1 MVIFMGLYPRLA
13 LTGIIQKKRTYFPYI
28 LTCIGMI
35 MITYI
40 ITYLSE
46 GEYIA
51 KSIYAAEY
59 VQFVLRFG
67 VGVMVVFSFIFL
79 SYTNSFLIKNRIPEF
94 GLYNI
99 LGMSKSNIRKLMF
112 WETLFIFIISSAAG
126 LFCGAFFS
134 KLAEL
139 LLAKILGNEPP
150 KIFDISASGFI
161 ITLIAFAAIFVLIL
175 FRSLIN
181 VSKAKPIELLHSE
194 SAGEV
199 PPKSNIPAAVIG
211 SLLLIGAYTIALM
224 VKNPI
229 SAMLILF
236 IAVIMVIIATYI
248 LFSAGS
254 VVLCRTL
261 KANKSYFYKT
271 NHFISVSQ
279 MMFRMKKNGAGLAS
293 ICILSTMVLV
303 TISATTCLYVGGED
317 MLKERFPVDFC
328 LNIMMKD
335 ETAAAKHI
343 DKIIDIA
350 QKTVADENKTVTDE
364 WSFSYYPRSAIP
376 SLSEGVLDLSAVTD
390 DDDYADAYS
399 VTIMREEEYNAVT
412 GETLQL
418 KGDETAVFFDKEAP
432 AKINIGKVSFNVKKA
447 LESFPYI
454 SSTDINS
461 DMSVILVFSDRKT
474 AERIALDK
482 SIFPNQSPMYY
493 VNSFNVSGDKDDQEQ
508 LTLDMRHNVTEYL
521 EADEETPYTH
531 IISRADSSAAMS
543 GLYGGLF
550 FLGSLLGLVFVA
562 AAVLIMYYKQIS
574 EGIEDKKRYRIL
586 RNVGMSEREIHSTI
600 NSQVLT
606 VFFAPLIAAGIHTC
620 FAFPLISNALRLF
633 GLTNI
638 KLFAFTSLA
647 AFSAFSVAYTAV
659 YFMTSRSY
667 FNIVSKE

>member
-1 MVIFMGLYPRLA
+1 MGLYPRLA
-13 LTGIIQKKRTYFPYI
+13 LTGIIQKKGTYFPYI

-51 KSIYAAEY
+51 KSIYFGSY

-79 SYTNSFLIKNRIPEF
+79 SYTNSFLIKSRIPEF

-99 LGMSKSNIRKLMF
+99 LGMSKRNIRKLMF
-112 WETLFIFIISSAAG
+112 WEMLFIFIISSAAG

-139 LLAKILGNEPP
+139 LLAKILGKEPP
-150 KIFDISASGFI
+150 EIFDISTSGFL
-161 ITLIAFAAIFVLIL
+161 ITLISFAVIFVLIL

-181 VSKAKPIELLHSE
+181 VSKSNPIELIHYE
-194 SAGEV
+194 SAGEI

-211 SLLLIGAYTIALM
+211 SLLLAGAYIIAAV
-224 VKNPI
+224 VKNPV
-229 SAMLILF
+229 SAILILF
-236 IAVIMVIIATYI
+236 IAVIMVIIATYV

-254 VVLCRTL
+254 VVLCKAL
-261 KANKSYFYKT
+261 KSNKSYFYKT

-279 MMFRMKKNGAGLAS
+279 MIFRMKKNGAGLAS

-317 MLKERFPVDFC
+317 MLKEKFPVDFC
-328 LNIMMKD
+328 VNIMMRD

-343 DKIIDIA
+343 DKITEIVH
-350 QKTVADENKTVTDE
+350 KTVAEENKTTVDE
-364 WSFSYYPRSAIP
+364 KSFSEYPRSTIP
-376 SLSEGVLDLSAVTD
+376 SLSDGVLDLHAVTD
-390 DDDYADAYS
+390 EDDYADSYS
-399 VTIMREEEYNAVT
+399 VSIIWEEEYNAMT
-412 GETLQL
+412 GENLEL
-418 KGDETAVFFDKEAP
+418 AGNETAVFFDKETP
-432 AKINIGKVSFNVKKA
+432 ERVIIGENSFNVKKA

-461 DMSVILVFSDRKT
+461 DMSVILVFDSRKT
-474 AERIALDK
+474 AERIAFDEG
-482 SIFPNQSPMYY
+482 IFPNQAPMYY
-493 VNSFNVSGDKDDQEQ
+493 ISSFNVSGGEDDQEQ
-508 LTLDMRHNVTEYL
+508 LTLNMRHNVAEYL
-521 EADEETPYTH
+521 ESDEETPYTH

-574 EGIEDKKRYRIL
+574 EGLEDKKRYRIL
-586 RNVGMSEREIHSTI
+586 RNVGMTEREIHSTI

-606 VFFAPLIAAGIHTC
+606 VFFAPLLAAGIHTL

-638 KLFAFTSLA
+638 KLFAITSLA
-647 AFSAFSVAYTAV
+647 AFAAFSVVYTAV

>member
-1 MVIFMGLYPRLA
+1 MGLYPRLA

-51 KSIYAAEY
+51 KSIYFGSY

-79 SYTNSFLIKNRIPEF
+79 SYTNSFLIKSRIPEF

-99 LGMSKSNIRKLMF
+99 LGMSKRNIRKLMF
-112 WETLFIFIISSAAG
+112 WEMLFIFIISSAAG

-139 LLAKILGNEPP
+139 LLAKILGKEPP
-150 KIFDISASGFI
+150 EIFDISTSGFL
-161 ITLIAFAAIFVLIL
+161 ITLISFAVIFVLIL

-181 VSKAKPIELLHSE
+181 VSKANPIELLHSE
-194 SAGEV
+194 SAGEI

-211 SLLLIGAYTIALM
+211 SLLLAGAYIIAAV
-224 VKNPI
+224 VKNPV
-229 SAMLILF
+229 SAILILF
-236 IAVIMVIIATYI
+236 IAVIMVIIATYV

-254 VVLCRTL
+254 VVLCKAL
-261 KANKSYFYKT
+261 KSNKSYFYKT

-279 MMFRMKKNGAGLAS
+279 MIFRMKKNGAGLAS

-317 MLKERFPVDFC
+317 MLKEKFPVDFC
-328 LNIMMKD
+328 VNIMMRD

-343 DKIIDIA
+343 DKITKIVH
-350 QKTVADENKTVTDE
+350 KTVAEENKTTVDE
-364 WSFSYYPRSAIP
+364 KSFSEYPRSTIP
-376 SLSEGVLDLSAVTD
+376 SLSDGVLDLHAVTD
-390 DDDYADAYS
+390 GDDYADAYS
-399 VTIMREEEYNAVT
+399 VSIIWEDEYNALT
-412 GETLQL
+412 GETLDL
-418 KGDETAVFFDKEAP
+418 AENEAAVFFDKEDP
-432 AKINIGKVSFNVKKA
+432 EMVNIGEHSFAVKRTI
-447 LESFPYI
+447 ESFPYI

-461 DMSVILVFSDRKT
+461 DMSVILVFDSRKT
-474 AERIALDK
+474 AERIAFDEG
-482 SIFPNQSPMYY
+482 IFPNQAPMYY
-493 VNSFNVSGDKDDQEQ
+493 ISSFNVSGGEDDQEQ
-508 LTLDMRHNVTEYL
+508 LTLNMRHNVAEYL
-521 EADEETPYTH
+521 ESDEDAPYTH
-531 IISRADSSAAMS
+531 IISRADSSAAMG

-574 EGIEDKKRYRIL
+574 EGFEDKKRYRIL
-586 RNVGMSEREIHSTI
+586 RNVGMTEREIHSTI

-606 VFFAPLIAAGIHTC
+606 VFFAPLLAAGIHTL

-638 KLFAFTSLA
+638 KLFAITSLA
-647 AFSAFSVAYTAV
+647 AFAAFSVVYTAV

>member
-1 MVIFMGLYPRLA
+1 MGLYPRLA

-51 KSIYAAEY
+51 KSIYFGSY

-79 SYTNSFLIKNRIPEF
+79 SYTNSFLIKSRIPEF

-99 LGMSKSNIRKLMF
+99 LGMSKRNIRKLMF
-112 WETLFIFIISSAAG
+112 WEMLFIFIISSAAG

-139 LLAKILGNEPP
+139 LLAKILGKEPP
-150 KIFDISASGFI
+150 ELFDISTSGFL
-161 ITLIAFAAIFVLIL
+161 ITLISFAVIFVLIL

-181 VSKAKPIELLHSE
+181 VSKANPIELLHSE
-194 SAGEV
+194 SAGEI

-211 SLLLIGAYTIALM
+211 SLLLAGAYIIAAV
-224 VKNPI
+224 VKNPV
-229 SAMLILF
+229 SAILILF
-236 IAVIMVIIATYI
+236 IAVIMVIIATYV

-254 VVLCRTL
+254 VVLCKAL
-261 KANKSYFYKT
+261 KSNKSYFYKT

-279 MMFRMKKNGAGLAS
+279 MIFRMKKNGAGLAS

-317 MLKERFPVDFC
+317 MLKEKFPVDFC
-328 LNIMMKD
+328 VNIMMRD

-343 DKIIDIA
+343 DKITEIVH
-350 QKTVADENKTVTDE
+350 KTVAEENKTTVDE
-364 WSFSYYPRSAIP
+364 KSFSEYPRSTIP
-376 SLSEGVLDLSAVTD
+376 SLSDGVLDLHAVTD
-390 DDDYADAYS
+390 GDDYADSYS
-399 VTIMREEEYNAVT
+399 VSIIWEEEYNILA
-412 GETLQL
+412 GETLEL
-418 KGDETAVFFDKEAP
+418 AENEAAVFFDKEDP
-432 AKINIGKVSFNVKKA
+432 EMVNIGEHSFAVKRTI
-447 LESFPYI
+447 ESFPYI

-461 DMSVILVFSDRKT
+461 DMSVILVFDSRET
-474 AERIALDK
+474 AERIAFDEG
-482 SIFPNQSPMYY
+482 IFPNQAPMYY
-493 VNSFNVSGDKDDQEQ
+493 ISSFNVSGGEDDQEQ
-508 LTLDMRHNVTEYL
+508 LTLNMRHNVAEYL
-521 EADEETPYTH
+521 ESDEDAPYTH
-531 IISRADSSAAMS
+531 IISRADSSAAMG

-574 EGIEDKKRYRIL
+574 EGFEDKKRYRIL
-586 RNVGMSEREIHSTI
+586 RNVGMTEREIHSTI

-606 VFFAPLIAAGIHTC
+606 VFFAPLLAAGIHTL

-638 KLFAFTSLA
+638 KLFAITSLA
-647 AFSAFSVAYTAV
+647 AFAAFSVVYTAV

>member
-1 MVIFMGLYPRLA
+1 MGLYPRLA

-51 KSIYAAEY
+51 KSIYFGSY

-79 SYTNSFLIKNRIPEF
+79 SYTNSFLIKSRIPEF

-99 LGMSKSNIRKLMF
+99 LGMSKRNIRKLMF
-112 WETLFIFIISSAAG
+112 WEMLFIFIISSAAG
-126 LFCGAFFS
+126 LFFGAFFS

-139 LLAKILGNEPP
+139 LLAKILGKEPP
-150 KIFDISASGFI
+150 ELFDISTSGFL
-161 ITLIAFAAIFVLIL
+161 ITLISFAVIFVLIL

-181 VSKAKPIELLHSE
+181 VSKANPIELLHSE
-194 SAGEV
+194 SAGEI

-211 SLLLIGAYTIALM
+211 SLLLAGAYIIAAV
-224 VKNPI
+224 VKNPV
-229 SAMLILF
+229 SAILILF

-254 VVLCRTL
+254 VVLCKAL
-261 KANKSYFYKT
+261 KSNKSYFYKT

-317 MLKERFPVDFC
+317 MLKEKFPVDFC
-328 LNIMMKD
+328 VNILMRD
-335 ETAAAKHI
+335 EAAAAKHI
-343 DKIIDIA
+343 DEIINIVHKA
-350 QKTVADENKTVTDE
+350 VADENKTTVDE
-364 WSFSYYPRSAIP
+364 KSFSEYPRSAIP
-376 SLSEGVLDLSAVTD
+376 NFSDGIIDLGAVTD
-390 DDDYADAYS
+390 KDDYANAFS
-399 VTIMREEEYNAVT
+399 VSIIWEEEYNILA
-412 GETLQL
+412 GETLEL
-418 KGDETAVFFDKEAP
+418 AEDEAAVFFKGAYPEKL
-432 AKINIGKVSFNVKKA
+432 KIGGNAFSIKKA
-447 LESFPYI
+447 LGSFPYI
-454 SSTDINS
+454 SSADINS
-461 DMSVILVFSDRKT
+461 DMSVILVFDSRET
-474 AERIALDK
+474 AERIAFNE
-482 SIFPNQSPMYY
+482 SIFPNQRPMYY
-493 VNSFNVSGDKDDQEQ
+493 VCSFNVSGDKDDQEQ

-521 EADEETPYTH
+521 ESDKETPYTH

-543 GLYGGLF
+543 GIYGGLF
-550 FLGSLLGLVFVA
+550 FLGTLLGLVFVA

-574 EGIEDKKRYRIL
+574 EGFEDKKRYRIL
-586 RNVGMSEREIHSTI
+586 RNVGMTEREIHSTI

-606 VFFAPLIAAGIHTC
+606 VFFAPLLAAGIHTL

-633 GLTNI
+633 GLTNM
-638 KLFAFTSLA
+638 KLFAITSLA

>member
-1 MVIFMGLYPRLA
+1 MGLYPRLA

-99 LGMSKSNIRKLMF
+99 LGMSKRNIRKLMF

-139 LLAKILGNEPP
+139 LLAKILGKEPP
-150 KIFDISASGFI
+150 EIFDISASGFL
-161 ITLIAFAAIFVLIL
+161 ITLISFAVIFVLIL

-181 VSKAKPIELLHSE
+181 VSKANPIELIHSE
-194 SAGEV
+194 SAGEI

-211 SLLLIGAYTIALM
+211 SLLLAGAYIIAAV
-224 VKNPI
+224 VKNPV
-229 SAMLILF
+229 SAILILF
-236 IAVIMVIIATYI
+236 IAVIMVIIATYV

-254 VVLCRTL
+254 VVLCKAL
-261 KANKSYFYKT
+261 KSNKSYFYKT

-279 MMFRMKKNGAGLAS
+279 MIFRMKKNGAGLAS

-317 MLKERFPVDFC
+317 MLKEKFPVDFC
-328 LNIMMKD
+328 VNIMMRD

-343 DKIIDIA
+343 DKITEIVH
-350 QKTVADENKTVTDE
+350 KTVAEENKTTVDE
-364 WSFSYYPRSAIP
+364 KSFSEYPRSTIP
-376 SLSEGVLDLSAVTD
+376 SLSDGVLDLHAVTD
-390 DDDYADAYS
+390 GDDYADSYS
-399 VTIMREEEYNAVT
+399 VSIMWEDEYNALT
-412 GETLQL
+412 GETLDL
-418 KGDETAVFFDKEAP
+418 AENEAAVFFDKEDP
-432 AKINIGKVSFNVKKA
+432 EMVNIGEHSFAVKRTI
-447 LESFPYI
+447 ESFPYI

-461 DMSVILVFSDRKT
+461 DMSVILVFDSRKT
-474 AERIALDK
+474 AERIAFDEG
-482 SIFPNQSPMYY
+482 IFPNQAPMYY
-493 VNSFNVSGDKDDQEQ
+493 ISSFNVSGGEDDQEQ
-508 LTLDMRHNVTEYL
+508 LTLNMRHNVAEYL
-521 EADEETPYTH
+521 ESDEDAPYTH
-531 IISRADSSAAMS
+531 IISRADSSAAMG

-550 FLGSLLGLVFVA
+550 FLGTLLGLVFVA

-574 EGIEDKKRYRIL
+574 EGFEDKKRYRIL
-586 RNVGMSEREIHSTI
+586 RNVGMTEREIHSTI

-606 VFFAPLIAAGIHTC
+606 VFFAPLLAAGIHTL

-638 KLFAFTSLA
+638 KLFAITSLA
-647 AFSAFSVAYTAV
+647 AFAAFSVVYTAV

>member
-1 MVIFMGLYPRLA
+1 MGLYPRLA

-51 KSIYAAEY
+51 KSIYFGSY

-79 SYTNSFLIKNRIPEF
+79 SYTNSFLIKSRIPEF

-99 LGMSKSNIRKLMF
+99 LGMSKRNIRKLMF
-112 WETLFIFIISSAAG
+112 WEMLFIFIISSAAG

-139 LLAKILGNEPP
+139 LLAKILGKEPP
-150 KIFDISASGFI
+150 EIFDISTSGFL
-161 ITLIAFAAIFVLIL
+161 ITLISFAVIFVLIL

-181 VSKAKPIELLHSE
+181 VSKANPIDLLHSE
-194 SAGEV
+194 SAGEI

-211 SLLLIGAYTIALM
+211 SLLLAGAYIIAAV
-224 VKNPI
+224 VKNPV
-229 SAMLILF
+229 SAILILF
-236 IAVIMVIIATYI
+236 IAVIMVIIATYV

-254 VVLCRTL
+254 VVLCKAL
-261 KANKSYFYKT
+261 KSNKSYFYKT

-279 MMFRMKKNGAGLAS
+279 MIFRMKKNGAGLAS

-317 MLKERFPVDFC
+317 MLKEKFPVDFC
-328 LNIMMKD
+328 VNIMMRD

-343 DKIIDIA
+343 DKITEIVH
-350 QKTVADENKTVTDE
+350 KTVAEENKTTVDE
-364 WSFSYYPRSAIP
+364 KSFSEYPRSTIP
-376 SLSEGVLDLSAVTD
+376 SLSDGVLDLHAVTD
-390 DDDYADAYS
+390 GDDYADSYS
-399 VTIMREEEYNAVT
+399 VSIIWEEEYNILA
-412 GETLQL
+412 GETLEL
-418 KGDETAVFFDKEAP
+418 AENEAAVFFDKEDP
-432 AKINIGKVSFNVKKA
+432 EMVNIGEHSFAVKRTI
-447 LESFPYI
+447 ESFPYI

-461 DMSVILVFSDRKT
+461 DMSVILVFDSRET
-474 AERIALDK
+474 AERIAFDEG
-482 SIFPNQSPMYY
+482 IFPNQAPMYY
-493 VNSFNVSGDKDDQEQ
+493 ISSFNVSGGEDDQEQ
-508 LTLDMRHNVTEYL
+508 LTLNMRHNVAEYL
-521 EADEETPYTH
+521 ESDEDAPYTH
-531 IISRADSSAAMS
+531 IISRADSSAAMG

-574 EGIEDKKRYRIL
+574 EGFEDKKRYRIL
-586 RNVGMSEREIHSTI
+586 RNVGMTEREIHSTI

-606 VFFAPLIAAGIHTC
+606 VFFAPLLAAGIHTL

-638 KLFAFTSLA
+638 KLFAITSLA
-647 AFSAFSVAYTAV
+647 AFAAFSVVYTAV

>member
-1 MVIFMGLYPRLA
+1 MGLYPRLA

-51 KSIYAAEY
+51 KSIYFGSY

-79 SYTNSFLIKNRIPEF
+79 SYTNSFLIKSRIPEF

-99 LGMSKSNIRKLMF
+99 LGMSKRNIRKLMF
-112 WETLFIFIISSAAG
+112 WEMLFIFIISSAAG

-139 LLAKILGNEPP
+139 LLAKILNKDPP
-150 KIFDISASGFI
+150 KLFDVSASGFL
-161 ITLIAFAAIFVLIL
+161 ITLTAFAVIFVLIL

-181 VSKAKPIELLHSE
+181 VSKANPIELLHSE
-194 SAGEV
+194 SAGEI

-211 SLLLIGAYTIALM
+211 SLLLAGAYIIAAV
-224 VKNPI
+224 VKNPV
-229 SAMLILF
+229 SAILILF
-236 IAVIMVIIATYI
+236 IAVIMVIIATYV

-254 VVLCRTL
+254 VVLCKAL
-261 KANKSYFYKT
+261 KSNKSYFYKT

-279 MMFRMKKNGAGLAS
+279 MIFRMKKNGAGLAS

-317 MLKERFPVDFC
+317 MLKEKFPVDFC
-328 LNIMMKD
+328 VNIMMRD

-343 DKIIDIA
+343 DKITKIVH
-350 QKTVADENKTVTDE
+350 KTVAEENKTTVDE
-364 WSFSYYPRSAIP
+364 KSFSEYPRSTIP
-376 SLSEGVLDLSAVTD
+376 SLSDGVLDLHAVTD
-390 DDDYADAYS
+390 GDDYVDAYS
-399 VTIMREEEYNAVT
+399 VSIIWEDEYNALT
-412 GETLQL
+412 GENLEL
-418 KGDETAVFFDKEAP
+418 AEDEAAVFFDKEDP
-432 AKINIGKVSFNVKKA
+432 EMVNIGEHSFAVKRTI
-447 LESFPYI
+447 ESFPYI

-461 DMSVILVFSDRKT
+461 DMSVILVFDSRET
-474 AERIALDK
+474 AERIAFNE
-482 SIFPNQSPMYY
+482 SIFPNQAPMYY
-493 VNSFNVSGDKDDQEQ
+493 ISSFNVSGGEDDQEQ
-508 LTLDMRHNVTEYL
+508 LTLNMRHNVAEYL
-521 EADEETPYTH
+521 ESDEDAPYTH
-531 IISRADSSAAMS
+531 IISRADSSAAMG

-574 EGIEDKKRYRIL
+574 EGFEDKKRYRIL
-586 RNVGMSEREIHSTI
+586 RNVGMTEREIHSTI

-606 VFFAPLIAAGIHTC
+606 VFFAPLLAAGIHTL

-638 KLFAFTSLA
+638 KLFAITSLA
-647 AFSAFSVAYTAV
+647 AFAAFSVVYTAV

>member
-1 MVIFMGLYPRLA
+1 MGLYPRLA

-51 KSIYAAEY
+51 KSIYFGSY

-79 SYTNSFLIKNRIPEF
+79 SYTNSFLIKSRIPEF

-99 LGMSKSNIRKLMF
+99 LGMSKRNIRKLMF
-112 WETLFIFIISSAAG
+112 WEMLFIFIISSAAG
-126 LFCGAFFS
+126 LFFGAFFS

-139 LLAKILGNEPP
+139 LLAKILGKEPP
-150 KIFDISASGFI
+150 ELFDVSASGFL
-161 ITLIAFAAIFVLIL
+161 ITLTAFAVIFVLIL

-181 VSKAKPIELLHSE
+181 VSKANPIELLHSE
-194 SAGEV
+194 SAGEI

-211 SLLLIGAYTIALM
+211 SLLLAGAYIIAAV
-224 VKNPI
+224 VKNPV
-229 SAMLILF
+229 SAILILF
-236 IAVIMVIIATYI
+236 IAVIMVIIATYV

-254 VVLCRTL
+254 VVLCKAL
-261 KANKSYFYKT
+261 KSNKSYFYKT

-279 MMFRMKKNGAGLAS
+279 MIFRMKKNGAGLAS

-317 MLKERFPVDFC
+317 MLKEKFPVDFC
-328 LNIMMKD
+328 VNIMMRD

-343 DKIIDIA
+343 DKITEIVH
-350 QKTVADENKTVTDE
+350 KTVAEENKTTVDE
-364 WSFSYYPRSAIP
+364 KSFSEYPRSTIP
-376 SLSEGVLDLSAVTD
+376 SLSDGVLDLHAVTD
-390 DDDYADAYS
+390 GDDYVDAYS
-399 VTIMREEEYNAVT
+399 VSIIWEDEYNALT
-412 GETLQL
+412 GENLEL
-418 KGDETAVFFDKEAP
+418 AENEAAVFFDKEDP
-432 AKINIGKVSFNVKKA
+432 EMVNIGEHSFAVKRTI
-447 LESFPYI
+447 ESFPYI

-461 DMSVILVFSDRKT
+461 DMSVILVFDSRET
-474 AERIALDK
+474 AERIAFDEG
-482 SIFPNQSPMYY
+482 IFPNQAPMYY
-493 VNSFNVSGDKDDQEQ
+493 ISSFNVSGGEDDQEQ
-508 LTLDMRHNVTEYL
+508 LTLNMRHNVAEYL
-521 EADEETPYTH
+521 ESDEDAPYTH
-531 IISRADSSAAMS
+531 IISRADSSAAMG

-574 EGIEDKKRYRIL
+574 EGFEDKKRYRIL
-586 RNVGMSEREIHSTI
+586 RNVGMTEREIHSTI

-606 VFFAPLIAAGIHTC
+606 VFFAPLLAAGIHTL

-638 KLFAFTSLA
+638 KLFAITSLA
-647 AFSAFSVAYTAV
+647 AFAAFSVVYTAV